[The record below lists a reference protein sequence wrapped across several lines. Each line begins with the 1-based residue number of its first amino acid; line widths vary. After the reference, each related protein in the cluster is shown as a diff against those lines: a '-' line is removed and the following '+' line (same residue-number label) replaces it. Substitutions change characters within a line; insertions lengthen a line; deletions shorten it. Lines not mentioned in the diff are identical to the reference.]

1 LLGSTRRGRE
11 TKAYKVGTNFAL
23 PDLQCGICPQIPQ
36 VGNANPKSNMEV
48 FAMQNPV
55 RFAVLFL
62 CLISVATVLGCA
74 GSRTSQTTGEMV
86 DDSVIAAKVKAA
98 LYADDE
104 VKGTQVE
111 VETFKGTVQLSGFVD
126 TQIQS
131 QKAERIA
138 RGVRGVKAVKNNIT
152 VK

>member
-1 LLGSTRRGRE
+1 
-11 TKAYKVGTNFAL
+11 
-23 PDLQCGICPQIPQ
+23 
-36 VGNANPKSNMEV
+36 
-48 FAMQNPV
+48 MQNPV
-55 RFAVLFL
+55 RLAVLFL

-74 GSRTSQTTGEMV
+74 GSRTSKTTGEMV

-126 TQIQS
+126 THIQS

-138 RGVRGVKAVKNNIT
+138 RGVKGVKAVKNNIT